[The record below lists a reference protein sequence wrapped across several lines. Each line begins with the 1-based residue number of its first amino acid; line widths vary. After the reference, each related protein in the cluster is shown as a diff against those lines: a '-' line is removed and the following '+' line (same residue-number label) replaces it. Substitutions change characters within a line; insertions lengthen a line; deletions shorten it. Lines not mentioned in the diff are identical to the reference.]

1 MADGKRTERTGGP
14 RGDVPVRLGRQRGLA
29 EEAAA
34 ADGVCVPAGLPRV
47 RRRPPLRP
55 AQDAR
60 RRLLPR
66 HARDA
71 AAAVARRL
79 RLHAAQHRRTGRR
92 LFPLKRRQPTDK
104 KKENDSHFHE
114 TAPEIGD
121 SPRSRPPRRHRRPV
135 TVVVTSPPTHH
146 RRPDVTGDQ

>member
-1 MADGKRTERTGGP
+1 MESMADGKRTERTGGP

-104 KKENDSHFHE
+104 KKKKTTRIS
-114 TAPEIGD
+114 TK
-121 SPRSRPPRRHRRPV
+121 RRPKSG
-135 TVVVTSPPTHH
+135 TPPGLG
-146 RRPDVTGDQ
+146 RPDVTADPSPSS

>member
-1 MADGKRTERTGGP
+1 MESMADGKRTERTGGP

-104 KKENDSHFHE
+104 KKRKRLAFPRNGARNRGLPPVSA
-114 TAPEIGD
+114 AP
-121 SPRSRPPRRHRRPV
+121 
-135 TVVVTSPPTHH
+135 TSPPTRH
-146 RRPDVTGDQ
+146 RRRDVTADPSPSS